1 MIALA
6 LVQPS
11 VDPALALVRGLSWSP
26 AILLLGGLATL
37 AAFAAHTRRH
47 PGEAALFFALY
58 GGVVALV
65 LAEGGRGA
73 LAFGVAGTC
82 LPLAA
87 GAALVA
93 GVARR
98 IPEAPRTAPGNEQ
111 RLLALA
117 IVALVA
123 GAVAIAVFAVDWPV
137 WDPAA
142 ASLAVVGGGLGAVGL
157 VGVLTRRHWVSLAL
171 AGTTCA
177 MALVV
182 LAAALPGEAAAP
194 FAAAFLAWGAALG
207 LVALG
212 LAATALER
220 GHGPW
225 VEPLETTAPLETP
238 ETPAPPAPS
247 GGTGAPS

>member
-1 MIALA
+1 MIVPA

-11 VDPALALVRGLSWSP
+11 VDPAVALVRALAWSP
-26 AILLLGGLATL
+26 AILLLGAAAAL
-37 AAFAAHTRRH
+37 AAFAALTRRH
-47 PGEAALFFALY
+47 PGEAALFFALF
-58 GGVVALV
+58 GGAVGLV

-98 IPEAPRTAPGNEQ
+98 IPEASRLAPGNEQ

-117 IVALVA
+117 VVGLVA
-123 GAVAIAVFAVDWPV
+123 AAVGIAVFAVDWPT

-142 ASLAVVGGGLGAVGL
+142 ASLAVVGGGLGAIGL

-171 AGTTCA
+171 AGATCA
-177 MALVV
+177 VALVV
-182 LAAALPGEAAAP
+182 LAAALPGPAAAP

-207 LVALG
+207 LVALA

-225 VEPLETTAPLETP
+225 VEPLEVP
-238 ETPAPPAPS
+238 EAERGPS
-247 GGTGAPS
+247 